1 MCRGWH
7 QNADF
12 LDGQLYGS
20 EKLSLSMEEIG
31 DRRGRIRNWFEEITL
46 DQGKG
51 RGGVHGA
58 AAWML

>member
-1 MCRGWH
+1 M
-7 QNADF
+7 
-12 LDGQLYGS
+12 
-20 EKLSLSMEEIG
+20 KEI
-31 DRRGRIRNWFEEITL
+31 DARRRRIRNWFEEITL

>member
-1 MCRGWH
+1 
-7 QNADF
+7 
-12 LDGQLYGS
+12 
-20 EKLSLSMEEIG
+20 MEEIG

-58 AAWML
+58 AAWRL